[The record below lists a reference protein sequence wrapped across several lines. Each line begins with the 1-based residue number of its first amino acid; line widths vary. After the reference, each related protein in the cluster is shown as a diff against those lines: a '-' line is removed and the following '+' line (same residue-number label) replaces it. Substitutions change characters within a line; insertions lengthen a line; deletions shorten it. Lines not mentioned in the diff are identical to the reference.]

1 MAEAVGKYLDVFE
14 SCPSAEIED
23 GSLVKISLEKFRQN
37 DDDDAL
43 HIIVYLG
50 KLLKHLRAVV
60 WTREVTRYHKDNDA
74 GQTED
79 RNRREGRT
87 GLYIQHQRNGGTG

>member
-1 MAEAVGKYLDVFE
+1 MSSSREWPRPWTNTLMSLNPVLL
-14 SCPSAEIED
+14 AEIED

-50 KLLKHLRAVV
+50 KLLKHL
-60 WTREVTRYHKDNDA
+60 TGCSMDA
-74 GQTED
+74 
-79 RNRREGRT
+79 
-87 GLYIQHQRNGGTG
+87 